1 MAERNTKER
10 KLIALMLN
18 DLASSMGHDDL
29 SQAEAEVKALSD
41 EEIDRTLASRLDLPY
56 PTDEENLD
64 AAAPAVEARAADRGR
79 APPLPRRRPG
89 GPASCASRSRRRAR
103 GRPGTSPPPRT

>member
-1 MAERNTKER
+1 MADRNTKER

-41 EEIDRTLASRLDLPY
+41 EEIDRTLASRLGLTY
-56 PTDEENLD
+56 PIDEEALD
-64 AAAPAVEARAADRGR
+64 AALLHVEEPETHSGSPGNLTAAPDMSHE
-79 APPLPRRRPG
+79 PG
-89 GPASCASRSRRRAR
+89 
-103 GRPGTSPPPRT
+103 PGEHKD